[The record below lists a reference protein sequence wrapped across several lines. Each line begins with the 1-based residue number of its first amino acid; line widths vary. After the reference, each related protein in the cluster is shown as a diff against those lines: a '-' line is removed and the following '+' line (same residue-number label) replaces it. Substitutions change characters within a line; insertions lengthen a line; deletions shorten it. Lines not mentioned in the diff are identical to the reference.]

1 MKNKDNL
8 ICGCRVISCSFSS
21 YRNEEG
27 DLVHTEPV
35 LEVENVQMNHS
46 FTITF
51 EGFCSLAGISKT
63 EAIAKIFPIRK

>member
-1 MKNKDNL
+1 MSRKDNL
-8 ICGCRVISCSFSS
+8 ICGCKVLSYNVSS

-35 LEVENVQMNHS
+35 LEVENVNTNHV

-51 EGFCSLAGISKT
+51 EGFCSLAGITKT
-63 EAIAKIFPIRK
+63 EAIAKIFPLRR